1 MFERIF
7 VPIAREGWPFIG
19 TFAVASVILA
29 IVAEPLGWIGAVLTL
44 WCVYFFRDPARVTP
58 QREGLIVSP
67 ADGVVEMIAD
77 VAPPAEL
84 ALGSE
89 PRTRVSVFMNV
100 FDCHV
105 NRIPIAGEIKR
116 LIYVPGRFVNAA
128 LDKAS
133 EENERQ
139 LVELETSSGKSII
152 FVQIAG
158 LVARRIVCRL
168 GEAQTVGTG
177 ERFGLIRF
185 GSRVD
190 VYLPAGV
197 EPLVAVG
204 QRCVSAETVIAD
216 LASNEPARQGA
227 VQ

>member
-7 VPIAREGWPFIG
+7 VPIAREGRPIIAIFVVV
-19 TFAVASVILA
+19 TAILA
-29 IVAEPLGWIGAVLTL
+29 VIAAPLGWLGAVLCL

-58 QREGLIVSP
+58 TRDGLVVSP
-67 ADGVVEMIAD
+67 CDGVVEMIAD
-77 VAPPAEL
+77 VPPPAEL
-84 ALGSE
+84 GLGTDVL
-89 PRTRVSVFMNV
+89 TRVSVFMNV

-105 NRIPIAGEIKR
+105 NRVPIAGQIKR
-116 LIYVPGRFVNAA
+116 LVYVPGRFVNAA

-139 LVELETSSGKSII
+139 LVQLETATGQSIV

-158 LVARRIVCRL
+158 LVARRIVCHL
-168 GEAQTVGTG
+168 GEAQTVETG

-190 VYLPAGV
+190 VYLPKGV
-197 EPLVAVG
+197 QPLVAVG
-204 QRCVSAETVIAD
+204 QKCISAETVIAD
-216 LASNEPARQGA
+216 FAGEEPARQG
-227 VQ
+227 VVR